1 MLYLPSSGGKY
12 AVPKQ
17 RGFGRKIMIV
27 ERIFAIEKVGLG
39 SGKMQFYL
47 SKTKT
52 FTDHQLT
59 DVFTEVVERWQKYS
73 STVCGNPARNSTITV
88 TFRLW

>member
-1 MLYLPSSGGKY
+1 MLQYRICSEYLPSSGGIY

-27 ERIFAIEKVGLG
+27 ERILYNTIEKVGLG
-39 SGKMQFYL
+39 NGYAK
-47 SKTKT
+47 KT

-59 DVFTEVVERWQKYS
+59 DVFTKVEE
-73 STVCGNPARNSTITV
+73 C
-88 TFRLW
+88 